1 MVEVSGG
8 SCCQARRRQAL
19 DHKEPTELR
28 EELSIT
34 SIDCC
39 WRRKRNAV
47 QRGELSSTQKL
58 KPCSSAAPGYPPSQ
72 HHHTDPAT
80 VLLVRLIR
88 FVNATSDRRCAPV
101 EEVVMQLAVAAAE
114 LVMVEEERI
123 VLQREG
129 VEDVEFGLG
138 GYALVEENDTA
149 ESVGKQ
155 HTFFASTSASPIRL
169 CNLSLNFF
177 SSSPSTNAASLA

>member
-1 MVEVSGG
+1 
-8 SCCQARRRQAL
+8 
-19 DHKEPTELR
+19 
-28 EELSIT
+28 
-34 SIDCC
+34 
-39 WRRKRNAV
+39 
-47 QRGELSSTQKL
+47 
-58 KPCSSAAPGYPPSQ
+58 
-72 HHHTDPAT
+72 
-80 VLLVRLIR
+80 
-88 FVNATSDRRCAPV
+88 
-101 EEVVMQLAVAAAE
+101 MQLAVAAAE

-169 CNLSLNFF
+169 CNLSFNFF